1 MVMQYSKNRLM
12 KQLIFFVLCGLVN
25 VLISCRTKPYVAEN
39 KQQSD
44 KDQEVTVTKHSDTAT
59 KQNLKRLEFK
69 KGSII
74 DLQSDNWTLKD
85 VPVGDEMISKCKEWR
100 LSPSSIVTILRNGEA
115 INTHDFSYLYY
126 VLPCETN
133 GTVEI
138 DSSLYTYKI
147 NAGSFFILSNAD
159 TAYYFGCNSEKCRK
173 FFLMPGGNP
182 KRDLE

>member
-1 MVMQYSKNRLM
+1 MR
-12 KQLIFFVLCGLVN
+12 QLIFFVLCGLVN
-25 VLISCRTKPYVAEN
+25 VLTSCRTKPHVAEN

-44 KDQEVTVTKHSDTAT
+44 KNQEVTVTKHSDTT
-59 KQNLKRLEFK
+59 TRHNLKRLELR

-74 DLQSDNWTLKD
+74 NLQSNNWTLKD
-85 VPVGDEMISKCKEWR
+85 APAGDEMIPKCKEWR
-100 LSPSSIVTILRNGEA
+100 LSPSSIVTIFRNGEA

-126 VLPCETN
+126 VLPCEIN
-133 GTVEI
+133 GAVEI
-138 DSSLYTYKI
+138 DSSLYKYKI

-159 TAYYFGCNSEKCRK
+159 TAYYFGCNNGKCKK